1 MTKIVFRVI
10 LEVLGKPQVHVEE
23 ALKGYLKQIHE
34 DSRYKIITQ
43 ELAPTKQ
50 QEGHELWTIFAELEL
65 ETKEIKNVVNFCFDY
80 MPSLVE
86 IVEPEELTL
95 TDVQA
100 TEFFSDLKGKLHHVD
115 MVAKKTKLENDHLQ
129 RNMSLL
135 LKNYILVLLTQNNLS
150 SEQIAK
156 LTGVSKDKI
165 EDFLDKLIDEKKVD
179 LKEGVYFIIRENGN
193 K

>member
-50 QEGHELWTIFAELEL
+50 QEGQEMWTTFAELEL

-100 TEFFSDLKGKLHHVD
+100 TEFFSDLQGKLHHVD